1 LTRRCLTAGLK
12 PTPRWGAVLLAL
24 VCAAPA
30 LSRAGEDDPDAPPA
44 LGAPEDF
51 SGAVGK
57 YRIAC
62 TASPTEVAVEDPV
75 KLVVRITG
83 AGPKKYLPE
92 RAKLHLFPPELGRDF
107 YVQNVPRED
116 RYLPAERT
124 WEFVYRLRPKRL
136 GITRIPALQ
145 FVYYDPALRRFQ
157 PARTRGSIALKV
169 TPRREAVLPKNATR
183 VPPAPDRFYELAT
196 GEAVL
201 SRSGHAGDAYPFL
214 LACLILVPP
223 GLCAVWYGLWRRL
236 HPEAGW
242 RARRR
247 RSRAAREALAALR
260 RVDAERAG
268 ERTASV
274 LAGYLRQR
282 LELKGAEPTPEEVSA
297 HLGRAGV
304 SAGVSGRVAGLFRA
318 CDAARFA
325 PSPPAEVAALT
336 ANACDLVQA
345 LEAEL
350 CAAQAS

>member
-1 LTRRCLTAGLK
+1 VALLCSWPATA
-12 PTPRWGAVLLAL
+12 
-24 VCAAPA
+24 
-30 LSRAGEDDPDAPPA
+30 RAGEDDPDAPPA

-57 YRIAC
+57 YRISC
-62 TASPTEVAVEDPV
+62 TASPTEVAVEDPI

-92 RAKLHLFPPELGRDF
+92 RAKLRLFPPELGRDF
-107 YVQNVPRED
+107 YIQDVPRED
-116 RYLPAERT
+116 RYLAAERT

-136 GITRIPALQ
+136 GVTRIPALQ

-157 PARTRGSIALKV
+157 PARTRGNIALKV
-169 TPRREAVLPKNATR
+169 TARREAVLPKDATR
-183 VPPAPDRFYELAT
+183 VPAAPDRFYELAT

-201 SRSGHAGDAYPFL
+201 SRSGHAGDASPLL

-223 GLCAVWYGLWRRL
+223 VLCAGWYVLWRRL

-242 RARRR
+242 RAHRR
-247 RSRAAREALAALR
+247 RSRAAREAMAALR
-260 RVDAERAG
+260 RVGSEGAG

-274 LAGYLRQR
+274 LAGYLRNR
-282 LELKGAEPTPEEVSA
+282 LELKGAEPTPEEVST
-297 HLGRAGV
+297 HLGRVGV
-304 SAGVSGRVAGLFRA
+304 SASVSGRLAGLFRA

-325 PSPPAEVAALT
+325 PSPPAEAAVLT
-336 ANACDLVQA
+336 ADACALVQA